1 MPPLLVVVTGPPGS
15 GKTTLAVPLARLLG
29 LPLVSK
35 DVIKEAL
42 FESLGAG
49 DREWSR
55 RLGVASFQVIF
66 ALLPHLSGAV
76 AEAPF
81 EPVSAPYL
89 MAAAGGVPPIEVFCR
104 CPPAEV
110 LRRFKARASRRHPG
124 HLDHQTVDELRAKLE
139 RGTAPLALGG
149 PLLEVDTGAEVE
161 VEAVAKWVVAQPL
174 ARGAWQT

>member
-1 MPPLLVVVTGPPGS
+1 MRTLVVVTGPPGS

-42 FESLGAG
+42 FDSLGAG

-66 ALLPHLSGAV
+66 ALLPDLPGAV

-81 EPVSAPYL
+81 EPVSSPHL
-89 MAAAGGVPPIEVFCR
+89 MAGAGGVPPIEVFCR
-104 CPPAEV
+104 CPPDEV
-110 LRRFKARASRRHPG
+110 LRRFQARAPRRHPG
-124 HLDHQTVDELRAKLE
+124 HLDDQTVHELRAKLE
-139 RGTAPLALGG
+139 RGAEPLGLGG
-149 PLLEVDTGAEVE
+149 PLLEVDTGAEVD
-161 VEAVAKWVVAQPL
+161 VEAVAKWVLAQPGVP
-174 ARGAWQT
+174 GAWQT

>member
-1 MPPLLVVVTGPPGS
+1 MRTLIVVTGPPGS
-15 GKTTLAVPLARLLG
+15 GKTTLAVPLASLLG

-66 ALLPHLSGAV
+66 ALLPHLPGAV

-81 EPVSAPYL
+81 EPVSAPRL
-89 MAAAGGVPPIEVFCR
+89 MAGAGGMPPIEVFCR
-104 CPPAEV
+104 CPPDEV
-110 LRRFKARASRRHPG
+110 LHRFQERVPRRHPG
-124 HLDHQTVDELRAKLE
+124 HLDHQNVRELRAKLE
-139 RGTAPLALGG
+139 RGVEPLRLGG
-149 PLLEVDTGAEVE
+149 PLLEVDTSAEVD
-161 VEAVAKWVVAQPL
+161 VEAVAKWVLAQPL
-174 ARGAWQT
+174 VPGAWQT